1 MKRFILFI
9 IIFLP
14 VFISCGKLK
23 GQFAFQEPLDK
34 SYKIGQERL
43 EFDSSEEVKWLY
55 KFKSFPGDR
64 IKLGVITLKKELGW
78 IDVLSMPDF
87 IDERKDTV
95 YGTIKGLE
103 PGDYKIVIT
112 EIDDSESVI
121 IDSCEFYIFSDEE
134 TLD

>member
-1 MKRFILFI
+1 MKRFALYI
-9 IIFLP
+9 IIFLT

-23 GQFAFQEPLDK
+23 GQFAFKEPLDK

-55 KFKSFPGDR
+55 KFNNFPGNR
-64 IKLGVITLKKELGW
+64 IRLGVIILKKELGW
-78 IDVLSMPDF
+78 VDVLSMPDF
-87 IDERKDTV
+87 IDEQKDVV
-95 YGTIKGLE
+95 YGAIKGLD
-103 PGDYKIVIT
+103 PGDYKLVIT
-112 EIDDSESVI
+112 EFEDNKTVI